1 MKIDQAA
8 SLRSHGRCRRSPP
21 GAGPINQIGQSMKGN
36 TVMNTH
42 LKSEALEM
50 SELDLVSGGIWKYS
64 SRLGAAGE
72 QLEQRQIDKY
82 GVVFNPGTLDAAAHQ
97 ALEGWV
103 TIP

>member
-1 MKIDQAA
+1 
-8 SLRSHGRCRRSPP
+8 
-21 GAGPINQIGQSMKGN
+21 MKGN

>member
-1 MKIDQAA
+1 MF
-8 SLRSHGRCRRSPP
+8 
-21 GAGPINQIGQSMKGN
+21 
-36 TVMNTH
+36 TH

-72 QLEQRQIDKY
+72 QLEQRQVEKY
-82 GVVFNPGTLDAAAHQ
+82 GVVFNPGTIDGAAHQ